1 MSRQPLSYRHPDVAP
16 CHGVPFGQRHEPLEA
31 EQVGSKSNVAKV
43 CHPQSPEIIAHHLD
57 LGRGVQHGYTNH
69 EQEAIGVTELQ
80 GNQASI
86 IIVLEPGTAPDL
98 LLDEPVRGYE
108 GGHTARDA
116 IGRGQLDAGTTL
128 AAPRQ

>member
-16 CHGVPFGQRHEPLEA
+16 CHGVPFRQSHESLEA
-31 EQVGSKSNVAKV
+31 EKVGSKSNVSEV
-43 CHPQSPEIIAHHLD
+43 GHPQSPEIIAHHLE
-57 LGRGVQHGYTNH
+57 LGRGVQHGYTDH
-69 EQEAIGVTELQ
+69 EQEAVGIAELQ

-86 IIVLEPGTAPDL
+86 IVVPEPGRVPDL

-116 IGRGQLDAGTTL
+116 IGRGQLDAGVTL
-128 AAPRQ
+128 AAPKE